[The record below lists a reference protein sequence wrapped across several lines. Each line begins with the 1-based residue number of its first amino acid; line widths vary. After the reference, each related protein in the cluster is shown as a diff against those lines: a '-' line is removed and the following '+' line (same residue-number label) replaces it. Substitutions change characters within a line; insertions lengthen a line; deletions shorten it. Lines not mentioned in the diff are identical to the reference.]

1 MRSFSLSLCFQGTV
15 TASGLLEAQ
24 TRVSEFWD
32 HKSGKDKVSTK
43 ILSHF
48 LGCQEMHILGVAQ
61 LNAEQRTTFCLNLTA
76 IPIVALPIL
85 VWIALAQAHTLAYIL
100 NCSLV
105 ARVEIPINNA
115 LSALFFV
122 LFFFVLPCKWTE
134 STTSVYWNYTVSKQ
148 MIIAPFIMWP
158 EIEKKTEL
166 YVNYVITHAEMIYMM

>member
-32 HKSGKDKVSTK
+32 LKSGKDK

-48 LGCQEMHILGVAQ
+48 LKCQEMHILGVAQ

-122 LFFFVLPCKWTE
+122 LFFLFYPANELNPLLVFTE
-134 STTSVYWNYTVSKQ
+134 
-148 MIIAPFIMWP
+148 IIQFPNRWSSP
-158 EIEKKTEL
+158 L
-166 YVNYVITHAEMIYMM
+166 L